1 MSELWVERYRPK
13 TVSEIKGQQA
23 VVARLSAYANNKSFP
38 HLLFAGPPGTG
49 KTTAALALTRDVF
62 GKEFRRNRNKL
73 AKKYAIRHYT
83 CRLIS

>member
-38 HLLFAGPPGTG
+38 HLLCVFH
-49 KTTAALALTRDVF
+49 ALLS
-62 GKEFRRNRNKL
+62 L
-73 AKKYAIRHYT
+73 AHDG
-83 CRLIS
+83 